1 MKTPK
6 KKAARRSF
14 RVPPWLIALGVL
26 AVLVVVPWLLLSE
39 PASSSAPR
47 VGVSPTVQWTPLV
60 SQQHGFRITLPAPP
74 QDLTPPLD
82 LAREIDSTWT
92 ALYTGGT
99 FMVKVTKCPE
109 RLCTEAPDS
118 VLKGMSE
125 SIREGLGGTTLSE
138 KRVEVSCPQGTCP
151 GLEFE
156 ATARQGFKV
165 SARIFATRDK
175 IFQLMG
181 TQFSGSEDH
190 FRKAVDSF
198 SFL

>member
-1 MKTPK
+1 MKNPK

-26 AVLVVVPWLLLSE
+26 AVMVVVPWVLLSE
-39 PASSSAPR
+39 PASSTAPR
-47 VGVSPTVQWTPLV
+47 VTVSPTVQWTPLV
-60 SQQHGFRITLPAPP
+60 SQLHGFRITLPAPA
-74 QDLTPPLD
+74 QELGPPLD
-82 LAREIDSTWT
+82 LAREFDATWT

-109 RLCTEAPDS
+109 RLCTEAADS
-118 VLKGMSE
+118 VLKGLSE
-125 SIREGLGGTTLSE
+125 SVREGLGGKTLSE
-138 KRVEVSCPQGTCP
+138 QRVEVACPQGTCP

-156 ATARQGFKV
+156 ATAIQGFKV
-165 SARIFATRDK
+165 TARIFATRDK

-181 TQFSGSEDH
+181 TQISGSEDP
-190 FRKAVDSF
+190 FRKTVDSF